1 MNTRTTSRPTL
12 QRGMRVRAKV
22 SAGPEMVWRE
32 GIVEHIGATMFRM
45 RTDDGFTGWCWRH
58 KDWEALS

>member
-1 MNTRTTSRPTL
+1 MTARSDDRPAL

-22 SAGPEMVWRE
+22 SAGPEFVWRE

-45 RTDDGFTGWCWRH
+45 RDDQDRVGWGWRH
-58 KDWEALS
+58 RDWEPA